1 MKLPNMN
8 ETFYHNLPSGLQ
20 IVHRKT
26 TSPVVY
32 VGIMVGAGTRH
43 ELPSEN
49 GMAHYIEHCVFKGTE
64 HYTARQIINH
74 IEGIGGEINA
84 YTTKEETTFYAATLR
99 NHFRTTLHLLADMV
113 LHPTFNKKETDKE
126 VTVILDEIESYNDSP
141 SELIYDDFENMV
153 FEGSSLAMPILG
165 TKKTLR
171 RISKSPDIAL
181 NWMKTHY
188 RPERMVL
195 FVLGN
200 ITTQQVISAAEK
212 ELLANTHYPI
222 SHSEAS
228 ISPQG
233 VQYPIDHSEASHSP
247 QGVQYP
253 IAYSTQ
259 SGRPIAAP
267 AASCSSPSERPVG
280 LCPSYSPS
288 GASRTY
294 RRHTHQTHVMLG
306 SHAYP
311 IGHPKQLTMYLLNN
325 ILGGGSMSSRL
336 YLSLREKHGLVY
348 NIDSQAVPL
357 SDTGYWN
364 IYLACEPQ
372 HKEQCLELC
381 HKELRNLRETTLTS
395 AQLQRALR
403 QLEGQMAISAENQEN
418 NALAMAKQMLYHHH
432 APAWQ
437 KTFAKVQQITPA
449 QLQEVANEVFAPEK
463 IYTLLYD

>member
-1 MKLPNMN
+1 MN
-8 ETFYHNLPSGLQ
+8 ETFYHNLPNGVQ
-20 IVHRKT
+20 IVHRNAN
-26 TSPVVY
+26 SPVVY
-32 VGIMVGAGTRH
+32 VGLMVGAGTRH
-43 ELPSEN
+43 EQPNEN
-49 GMAHYIEHCVFKGTE
+49 GMAHYIEHCVFKGTQ

-84 YTTKEETTFYAATLR
+84 YTTKEETTFYAATLCQ
-99 NHFRTTLHLLADMV
+99 HFRTTLHLLADMI
-113 LHPTFNKKETDKE
+113 LRPTFHKKETDKE

-165 TKKTLR
+165 TKKTLK

-181 NWMKTHY
+181 NWMQQHY

-200 ITTQQVISAAEK
+200 ISTKQVIAAADR
-212 ELLANTHYPI
+212 EL
-222 SHSEAS
+222 AS
-228 ISPQG
+228 LNPPSRGEELPAPFREGTG
-233 VQYPIDHSEASHSP
+233 VGI
-247 QGVQYP
+247 
-253 IAYSTQ
+253 
-259 SGRPIAAP
+259 
-267 AASCSSPSERPVG
+267 
-280 LCPSYSPS
+280 
-288 GASRTY
+288 SRTY
-294 RRHTHQTHVMLG
+294 RRHTHQTHVMIG

-336 YLSLREKHGLVY
+336 YLSLREKYGLVY

-372 HKEQCLELC
+372 HKDQCLELC
-381 HKELRNLRETTLTS
+381 HKELKQLRDTTLTS
-395 AQLQRALR
+395 SQLQRALR
-403 QLEGQMAISAENQEN
+403 QLEGQMAIAAENQEN

-437 KTFAKVQQITPA
+437 DTFAKIRTITPT
-449 QLQEVANEVFAPEK
+449 QLQDVANEVFAPET

>member
-1 MKLPNMN
+1 MS
-8 ETFYHNLPSGLQ
+8 ETFYHNLPNGVQ

-32 VGIMVGAGTRH
+32 VGLMIGAGTRH
-43 ELPSEN
+43 ELPNEN

-84 YTTKEETTFYAATLR
+84 YTTKEETTFYAATLN

-113 LHPTFNKKETDKE
+113 LHPTFNKRETDKE

-171 RISKSPDIAL
+171 RISKSPNYPL
-181 NWMKTHY
+181 QWMAEHY

-200 ITTQQVISAAEK
+200 VTTKQVIAAAER
-212 ELLANTHYPI
+212 ELLSY
-222 SHSEAS
+222 
-228 ISPQG
+228 SP
-233 VQYPIDHSEASHSP
+233 YR
-247 QGVQYP
+247 P
-253 IAYSTQ
+253 IAYSQ
-259 SGRPIAAP
+259 SPIA
-267 AASCSSPSERPVG
+267 
-280 LCPSYSPS
+280 YSPS
-288 GASRTY
+288 PIAYSRTY
-294 RRHTHQTHVMLG
+294 KRHTHQTHVMLG

-372 HKEQCLELC
+372 HKDQCLELC
-381 HKELRNLRETTLTS
+381 HKELQTLREVRLTS
-395 AQLQRALR
+395 SQLQRALR

-418 NALAMAKQMLYHHH
+418 NALAMAKQMLYHHR

-437 KTFAKVQQITPA
+437 ETFAKVKEITA
-449 QLQEVANEVFAPEK
+449 EQLQDVANEVFAPEK

>member
-1 MKLPNMN
+1 MYD
-8 ETFYHNLPSGLQ
+8 TFYHILPNGVQ

-26 TSPVVY
+26 NSPVVY
-32 VGIMVGAGTRH
+32 VGLMIGAGTRH
-43 ELPSEN
+43 EQANEN

-64 HYTARQIINH
+64 HYNARQIINQ

-84 YTTKEETTFYAATLR
+84 YTTKEETTFYAATLC

-113 LHPTFNKKETDKE
+113 LRPTFNKKETDKE

-171 RISKSPDIAL
+171 RISKSPEIAL

-188 RPERMVL
+188 RPERIVL
-195 FVLGN
+195 FVQGN
-200 ITTQQVISAAEK
+200 VSTKQVISSAER
-212 ELLANTHYPI
+212 ELGEVPHISSLS
-222 SHSEAS
+222 SHSS
-228 ISPQG
+228 QSSQ
-233 VQYPIDHSEASHSP
+233 SSHS
-247 QGVQYP
+247 
-253 IAYSTQ
+253 SM
-259 SGRPIAAP
+259 
-267 AASCSSPSERPVG
+267 PS
-280 LCPSYSPS
+280 
-288 GASRTY
+288 ATTRTY
-294 RRHTHQTHVMLG
+294 KRHTHQTHIMLG

-311 IGHPKQLTMYLLNN
+311 IGHQKQLTMYLLNN

-336 YLSLREKHGLVY
+336 YLTLREKHGLVY
-348 NIDSQAVPL
+348 SIDSQAVPL

-381 HKELRNLRETTLTS
+381 HKELKQLRDTRLTA

-437 KTFAKVQQITPA
+437 ETFAKVKEITSP
-449 QLQEVANEVFAPEK
+449 QLQDVANEVFAPEK

>member
-1 MKLPNMN
+1 MY
-8 ETFYHNLPSGLQ
+8 ETFYHNLPNGVQ

-32 VGIMVGAGTRH
+32 VGIMIGAGTRH
-43 ELPSEN
+43 EQPEEN

-84 YTTKEETTFYAATLR
+84 YTTKEETTFYAATLK

-113 LHPTFNKKETDKE
+113 LRPTFCKKETDKE

-141 SELIYDDFENMV
+141 SELIYDDFENMI

-165 TKKTLR
+165 TKKTLK
-171 RISKSPDIAL
+171 RISKSPQYPLD
-181 NWMKTHY
+181 WMAKHY

-195 FVLGN
+195 FVQGDVS
-200 ITTQQVISAAEK
+200 TKQVIAAAEK
-212 ELLANTHYPI
+212 ELLALSPI
-222 SHSEAS
+222 ANSEAS
-228 ISPQG
+228 NSP
-233 VQYPIDHSEASHSP
+233 
-247 QGVQYP
+247 
-253 IAYSTQ
+253 Q

-267 AASCSSPSERPVG
+267 AASYSSLCERPMG

-306 SHAYP
+306 SHTYP
-311 IGHPKQLTMYLLNN
+311 IGHPKQLTMFLLNN

-336 YLSLREKHGLVY
+336 YLSLREKYGLVY

-372 HKEQCLELC
+372 HKDQCLELC
-381 HKELRNLRETTLTS
+381 HKELQTLREVRLTTS
-395 AQLQRALR
+395 QLQRALR
-403 QLEGQMAISAENQEN
+403 QLEGQLAISAENQEN
-418 NALAMAKQMLYHHH
+418 NALAMAKQMLYHHR
-432 APAWQ
+432 APQWQ
-437 KTFAKVQQITPA
+437 ETFAKVQKITSE

>member
-1 MKLPNMN
+1 MS
-8 ETFYHNLPSGLQ
+8 ETFYHNLPNGVQ

-26 TSPVVY
+26 SSPVVY

-43 ELPSEN
+43 EQANEN

-84 YTTKEETTFYAATLR
+84 YTTKEETTFYAATLS

-113 LHPTFNKKETDKE
+113 MRPTFNKKETDKE

-181 NWMKTHY
+181 NWMQQHY

-195 FVLGN
+195 FVQGN
-200 ITTQQVISAAEK
+200 VTTKQVISAAER
-212 ELLANTHYPI
+212 ELGEVPHI
-222 SHSEAS
+222 SSLS
-228 ISPQG
+228 
-233 VQYPIDHSEASHSP
+233 
-247 QGVQYP
+247 
-253 IAYSTQ
+253 
-259 SGRPIAAP
+259 
-267 AASCSSPSERPVG
+267 
-280 LCPSYSPS
+280 SYSSLSSMPS
-288 GASRTY
+288 ATTRTY
-294 RRHTHQTHVMLG
+294 KRHTHQTHIMLG

-311 IGHPKQLTMYLLNN
+311 IGHQKQLTMYLLNN

-372 HKEQCLELC
+372 HKDQCLELC
-381 HKELRNLRETTLTS
+381 HKELKQLRDTRLTS
-395 AQLQRALR
+395 AQLLRALR

-437 KTFAKVQQITPA
+437 EVFAKVKEISA
-449 QLQEVANEVFAPEK
+449 EQLQDVANEVFAPEK

>member
-1 MKLPNMN
+1 MYD
-8 ETFYHNLPSGLQ
+8 TFYHNLPNGVQ

-26 TSPVVY
+26 NSPVVY

-43 ELPSEN
+43 ELPNEN

-99 NHFRTTLHLLADMV
+99 NHFRTTLHLLAEMV

-141 SELIYDDFENMV
+141 SELIYDDFENMI

-171 RISKSPDIAL
+171 RIAKSPDIAL
-181 NWMKTHY
+181 NWMQQHY

-195 FVLGN
+195 FVMGN
-200 ITTQQVISAAEK
+200 VSTKQVISAAEK
-212 ELLANTHYPI
+212 ELLASSPI
-222 SHSEAS
+222 ANSEAS
-228 ISPQG
+228 
-233 VQYPIDHSEASHSP
+233 Y
-247 QGVQYP
+247 
-253 IAYSTQ
+253 
-259 SGRPIAAP
+259 
-267 AASCSSPSERPVG
+267 SSPSERPG
-280 LCPSYSPS
+280 GGTPSYSE
-288 GASRTY
+288 ASLTRLY
-294 RRHTHQTHVMLG
+294 RRHTHQTHAMLG

-372 HKEQCLELC
+372 HKDQCLELC
-381 HKELRNLRETTLTS
+381 HKELKQLRDITLTS
-395 AQLQRALR
+395 SQLQRALR

-437 KTFAKVQQITPA
+437 ETFAKVQQITPT
-449 QLQEVANEVFAPEK
+449 QLQDVANEVFAPEK

>member
-1 MKLPNMN
+1 MSD
-8 ETFYHNLPSGLQ
+8 TFYHNLPNGLQ

-43 ELPSEN
+43 ELPNEN
-49 GMAHYIEHCVFKGTE
+49 GMAHYIEHCVFKGTK

-113 LHPTFNKKETDKE
+113 LRPTFSKKETDKE

-141 SELIYDDFENMV
+141 SELIYDDFENMI

-181 NWMKTHY
+181 NWMQQHY

-200 ITTQQVISAAEK
+200 VSTQQVISAAEK
-212 ELLANTHYPI
+212 EFGNTEVPI
-222 SHSEAS
+222 NNTTLHNTK
-228 ISPQG
+228 
-233 VQYPIDHSEASHSP
+233 QY
-247 QGVQYP
+247 YTTLNN
-253 IAYSTQ
+253 TQ
-259 SGRPIAAP
+259 
-267 AASCSSPSERPVG
+267 
-280 LCPSYSPS
+280 
-288 GASRTY
+288 SRTY

-311 IGHPKQLTMYLLNN
+311 LGHPKQLTMFLLNN
-325 ILGGGSMSSRL
+325 ILGGSSMSSRL
-336 YLSLREKHGLVY
+336 YLSLREKYGLVY

-372 HKEQCLELC
+372 YKDQCLELC
-381 HKELRNLRETTLTS
+381 HKELQTLRDLRLTS
-395 AQLQRALR
+395 SQLQRALR
-403 QLEGQMAISAENQEN
+403 QLEGQLAISAENQEN

-437 KTFAKVQQITPA
+437 ETFAKVKAITPY
-449 QLQEVANEVFAPEK
+449 QLQEVANEVFDTTK
-463 IYTLLYD
+463 IATLQYA

>member
-1 MKLPNMN
+1 MY
-8 ETFYHNLPSGLQ
+8 ETLYHNLPNGLQ

-26 TSPVVY
+26 NSPVVY

-43 ELPSEN
+43 ELPNEN

-99 NHFRTTLHLLADMV
+99 NHFRTTLHLLAEMV

-141 SELIYDDFENMV
+141 SELIYDDFENMI

-165 TKKTLR
+165 TKRTLR

-181 NWMKTHY
+181 QWMQQHY

-200 ITTQQVISAAEK
+200 VSTQQVISAAEK
-212 ELLANTHYPI
+212 ELLAH
-222 SHSEAS
+222 
-228 ISPQG
+228 SPQD
-233 VQYPIDHSEASHSP
+233 VQYPISISEASHSQYPIANSEASYSSPSERPVGGTPSCSKASHSP

-253 IAYSTQ
+253 IA
-259 SGRPIAAP
+259 AP
-267 AASCSSPSERPVG
+267 AASNTR
-280 LCPSYSPS
+280 LYK
-288 GASRTY
+288 
-294 RRHTHQTHVMLG
+294 RHTHQTHIMLG
-306 SHAYP
+306 SHTYP

-372 HKEQCLELC
+372 HKEQCLDLC

-395 AQLQRALR
+395 VQLQRALR

-437 KTFAKVQQITPA
+437 ETFAKVQQITPT
-449 QLQEVANEVFAPEK
+449 QLQDVANEVFAPEK
-463 IYTLLYD
+463 IFTLLYD

>member
-1 MKLPNMN
+1 MS
-8 ETFYHNLPSGLQ
+8 ETFYHNLPNGVQ

-26 TSPVVY
+26 NSPVVY
-32 VGIMVGAGTRH
+32 VGLMIGAGTRH
-43 ELPSEN
+43 EQTNEN
-49 GMAHYIEHCVFKGTE
+49 GMAHYIEHCLFKGTE

-99 NHFRTTLHLLADMV
+99 QHFRTTLHLLADMV
-113 LHPTFNKKETDKE
+113 LRPTFNKKETDKE

-141 SELIYDDFENMV
+141 SELIYDDFENMI

-171 RISKSPDIAL
+171 RISKSPNYPL
-181 NWMKTHY
+181 QWMAQHY

-200 ITTQQVISAAEK
+200 VTTKQVIAAAER
-212 ELLANTHYPI
+212 ELL
-222 SHSEAS
+222 
-228 ISPQG
+228 
-233 VQYPIDHSEASHSP
+233 
-247 QGVQYP
+247 
-253 IAYSTQ
+253 
-259 SGRPIAAP
+259 
-267 AASCSSPSERPVG
+267 
-280 LCPSYSPS
+280 SYSPPPIANS
-288 GASRTY
+288 QSLISHIPSPIAHTRTY
-294 RRHTHQTHVMLG
+294 KRHTHQTHIMLG
-306 SHAYP
+306 SHTYP

-381 HKELRNLRETTLTS
+381 HKELKQLRDTTLTS

-432 APAWQ
+432 APGWRE
-437 KTFAKVQQITPA
+437 TFAKVKEITPT

>member
-1 MKLPNMN
+1 MY
-8 ETFYHNLPSGLQ
+8 ETFYHNLSNGLQ

-43 ELPSEN
+43 ELPNEN
-49 GMAHYIEHCVFKGTE
+49 GMAHYIEHCVFKGTQ

-99 NHFRTTLHLLADMV
+99 QHFRTTLHLLADLV
-113 LHPTFNKKETDKE
+113 IRPTFHKKETDKE
-126 VTVILDEIESYNDSP
+126 LTVILDEIESYNDSP
-141 SELIYDDFENMV
+141 SELIYDDFENMI

-165 TKKTLR
+165 TKRTLH

-181 NWMKTHY
+181 NWMQQHY

-200 ITTQQVISAAEK
+200 VTTQQVISAAER
-212 ELLANTHYPI
+212 EFI
-222 SHSEAS
+222 
-228 ISPQG
+228 
-233 VQYPIDHSEASHSP
+233 
-247 QGVQYP
+247 
-253 IAYSTQ
+253 
-259 SGRPIAAP
+259 
-267 AASCSSPSERPVG
+267 SSPSPQTDT
-280 LCPSYSPS
+280 PS
-288 GASRTY
+288 ASNTTNNSKFKIQNSKFPTTRLY
-294 RRHTHQTHVMLG
+294 RRHTHQTHIMLG

-336 YLSLREKHGLVY
+336 YLSLRERYGLVY

-372 HKEQCLELC
+372 HKDHCLELC
-381 HKELRNLRETTLTS
+381 QKELKQLRDTALTAS
-395 AQLQRALR
+395 QLQRALR

-437 KTFAKVQQITPA
+437 DTFARIQTITPT
-449 QLQEVANEVFAPEK
+449 QLQDVANEVFAPEK

>member
-1 MKLPNMN
+1 MSD
-8 ETFYHNLPSGLQ
+8 TFYHNLPNGLQ

-26 TSPVVY
+26 SSPVVY

-113 LHPTFNKKETDKE
+113 LRPTFSKKETDKE

-141 SELIYDDFENMV
+141 SELIYDDFENMI

-181 NWMKTHY
+181 NWMQQHY

-200 ITTQQVISAAEK
+200 VSTQQVISAAEK
-212 ELLANTHYPI
+212 EFGNTEVPI
-222 SHSEAS
+222 NNTTLHNTK
-228 ISPQG
+228 
-233 VQYPIDHSEASHSP
+233 QY
-247 QGVQYP
+247 Y
-253 IAYSTQ
+253 TT
-259 SGRPIAAP
+259 
-267 AASCSSPSERPVG
+267 
-280 LCPSYSPS
+280 LNNTK
-288 GASRTY
+288 SRTY

-311 IGHPKQLTMYLLNN
+311 LGHPKQLTMFLLNN
-325 ILGGGSMSSRL
+325 ILGGSSMSSRL
-336 YLSLREKHGLVY
+336 YLSLREKYGLVY

-372 HKEQCLELC
+372 YKDQCLELC
-381 HKELRNLRETTLTS
+381 HKELQTLRDLRLTS
-395 AQLQRALR
+395 SQLQRALR
-403 QLEGQMAISAENQEN
+403 QLEGQLAISAENQEN

-437 KTFAKVQQITPA
+437 ETFAKVKAITPY
-449 QLQEVANEVFAPEK
+449 QLQEVANEVFDTTK
-463 IYTLLYD
+463 IATLQYA

>member
-1 MKLPNMN
+1 MY
-8 ETFYHNLPSGLQ
+8 ETFYHNLPNGVQ

-43 ELPSEN
+43 EHPNEN

-84 YTTKEETTFYAATLR
+84 YTTKEETTFYAATLS
-99 NHFRTTLHLLADMV
+99 NHFRTTLHLLAEMV
-113 LHPTFNKKETDKE
+113 LRPTFSKRETDKE

-141 SELIYDDFENMV
+141 SELIYDDFENMI

-181 NWMKTHY
+181 SWMQQHY

-200 ITTQQVISAAEK
+200 VSTQQVISAAER
-212 ELLANTHYPI
+212 ELLSN
-222 SHSEAS
+222 S
-228 ISPQG
+228 
-233 VQYPIDHSEASHSP
+233 QYPIANSEASHSP

-253 IAYSTQ
+253 IA
-259 SGRPIAAP
+259 AP
-267 AASCSSPSERPVG
+267 AASNTR
-280 LCPSYSPS
+280 LYK
-288 GASRTY
+288 
-294 RRHTHQTHVMLG
+294 RHTHQTHIMLG

-372 HKEQCLELC
+372 HKDACLELC
-381 HKELRNLRETTLTS
+381 HKELKQLRDTTLTS
-395 AQLQRALR
+395 TQLLRALR

-432 APAWQ
+432 APAWRE
-437 KTFAKVQQITPA
+437 TYAKVKEITPT

>member
-1 MKLPNMN
+1 MN
-8 ETFYHNLPSGLQ
+8 DTFYHNLPNGVQ

-43 ELPSEN
+43 ELPREN

-99 NHFRTTLHLLADMV
+99 NHFRTTLHLLAEMV
-113 LHPTFNKKETDKE
+113 LRPIFNKKETDKE

-141 SELIYDDFENMV
+141 SELIYDDFENMI

-165 TKKTLR
+165 TKRTLR

-181 NWMKTHY
+181 RWMQQHY

-200 ITTQQVISAAEK
+200 VSTKQVISAAEK
-212 ELLANTHYPI
+212 ELLASSPI
-222 SHSEAS
+222 AN
-228 ISPQG
+228 
-233 VQYPIDHSEASHSP
+233 SEASHSP
-247 QGVQYP
+247 QGVQSP
-253 IAYSTQ
+253 IAYSPQ

-294 RRHTHQTHVMLG
+294 RRHTHQTHIMLG
-306 SHAYP
+306 SRSYP

-381 HKELRNLRETTLTS
+381 HKELKQLRDTTLTS

-437 KTFAKVQQITPA
+437 ETFAKVQQITPT
-449 QLQEVANEVFAPEK
+449 QLQDVANEVFAPEK

>member
-1 MKLPNMN
+1 MSD
-8 ETFYHNLPSGLQ
+8 TFYHNLPNGLQ

-43 ELPSEN
+43 ELPNEN

-99 NHFRTTLHLLADMV
+99 NHFRTTLHLLAEMV
-113 LHPTFNKKETDKE
+113 LHPTFSKKETDKE

-141 SELIYDDFENMV
+141 SELIYDDFENMI

-181 NWMKTHY
+181 NWMQQHY

-200 ITTQQVISAAEK
+200 VSTQQVISAAEK
-212 ELLANTHYPI
+212 ELLASSPYRPI
-222 SHSEAS
+222 ASSPITHSEAS
-228 ISPQG
+228 N
-233 VQYPIDHSEASHSP
+233 SP

-253 IAYSTQ
+253 IA
-259 SGRPIAAP
+259 AP
-267 AASCSSPSERPVG
+267 VASNT
-280 LCPSYSPS
+280 
-288 GASRTY
+288 RTY

-372 HKEQCLELC
+372 HKDQCLELC
-381 HKELRNLRETTLTS
+381 HKELKQLRDTTLTTS
-395 AQLQRALR
+395 QLQRALR

-437 KTFAKVQQITPA
+437 ETFAKVQQITPT
-449 QLQEVANEVFAPEK
+449 QLQDVANEVFAPEK

>member
-1 MKLPNMN
+1 MSD
-8 ETFYHNLPSGLQ
+8 TFYHNLLNGVQ

-43 ELPSEN
+43 ELPNEN

-99 NHFRTTLHLLADMV
+99 NHFRTTLHLLAEMV
-113 LHPTFNKKETDKE
+113 LRPTFSKKETEKE

-141 SELIYDDFENMV
+141 SELIYDDFENMI

-181 NWMKTHY
+181 DWMQQHY

-195 FVLGN
+195 FVQGN
-200 ITTQQVISAAEK
+200 VSTKQVITAAER
-212 ELLANTHYPI
+212 ELAPLNP
-222 SHSEAS
+222 SSRGEEL
-228 ISPQG
+228 P
-233 VQYPIDHSEASHSP
+233 P
-247 QGVQYP
+247 P
-253 IAYSTQ
+253 IAGSPMTL
-259 SGRPIAAP
+259 
-267 AASCSSPSERPVG
+267 ASWGAFREGTG
-280 LCPSYSPS
+280 L
-288 GASRTY
+288 GLSRTY
-294 RRHTHQTHVMLG
+294 RRHTHQTHIMLG

-381 HKELRNLRETTLTS
+381 HKELKQLRDTTLTS

-437 KTFAKVQQITPA
+437 ETFAKVQKITPE
-449 QLQEVANEVFAPEK
+449 QLQDVANEIFAPEK

>member
-1 MKLPNMN
+1 MS
-8 ETFYHNLPSGLQ
+8 ETFYHNLPNGVQ

-43 ELPSEN
+43 ELPEEN
-49 GMAHYIEHCVFKGTE
+49 GMAHYIEHCVFKGTQ

-99 NHFRTTLHLLADMV
+99 QHFRTTLHLLADMV
-113 LHPTFNKKETDKE
+113 LHPTFCKKETDKE

-141 SELIYDDFENMV
+141 SELIYDDFENMI

-181 NWMKTHY
+181 NWIKQHY

-200 ITTQQVISAAEK
+200 VTTKQVISAAER
-212 ELLANTHYPI
+212 ELAPLSPPLRGEAI
-222 SHSEAS
+222 SLPFRE
-228 ISPQG
+228 G
-233 VQYPIDHSEASHSP
+233 
-247 QGVQYP
+247 
-253 IAYSTQ
+253 T
-259 SGRPIAAP
+259 
-267 AASCSSPSERPVG
+267 G
-280 LCPSYSPS
+280 L
-288 GASRTY
+288 GFSRTY
-294 RRHTHQTHVMLG
+294 RRHTHQTHIMLG
-306 SHAYP
+306 SHAYS

-336 YLSLREKHGLVY
+336 YLSLREKYGLVY

-372 HKEQCLELC
+372 HKDHCLELC
-381 HKELRNLRETTLTS
+381 HKELKQLRDTTLTS
-395 AQLQRALR
+395 AQLLRALR

-437 KTFAKVQQITPA
+437 DTFAKVQQITPT
-449 QLQEVANEVFAPEK
+449 QLQDVANEVFDAEK

>member
-1 MKLPNMN
+1 MY

-32 VGIMVGAGTRH
+32 VGIMIGAGTRH
-43 ELPSEN
+43 ELPNEN

-181 NWMKTHY
+181 NWMQQHY

-228 ISPQG
+228 N
-233 VQYPIDHSEASHSP
+233 SP

-253 IAYSTQ
+253 IA
-259 SGRPIAAP
+259 AP
-267 AASCSSPSERPVG
+267 AASNTR
-280 LCPSYSPS
+280 LYK
-288 GASRTY
+288 
-294 RRHTHQTHVMLG
+294 RHTHQTHIMLG
-306 SHAYP
+306 SRSYP

-372 HKEQCLELC
+372 HKDQCLELC
-381 HKELRNLRETTLTS
+381 HKELKQLRDTRLTS

-437 KTFAKVQQITPA
+437 EVFAKVKEISA
-449 QLQEVANEVFAPEK
+449 EQLQDVANVVFAPEK

>member
-1 MKLPNMN
+1 MY
-8 ETFYHNLPSGLQ
+8 ETFYHNLPNGVQ

-43 ELPSEN
+43 ELPNEN

-84 YTTKEETTFYAATLR
+84 YTTKEETTFYAATLS
-99 NHFRTTLHLLADMV
+99 NHFRTTLHLLAEMV
-113 LHPTFNKKETDKE
+113 LRPTFSKKETDKE

-141 SELIYDDFENMV
+141 SELIYDDFENMI
-153 FEGSSLAMPILG
+153 FEGTSLAMPILG
-165 TKKTLR
+165 TKKTLK
-171 RISKSPDIAL
+171 RISKSPQYPLD
-181 NWMKTHY
+181 WMAQHY

-200 ITTQQVISAAEK
+200 VTTRQVISAAEK
-212 ELLANTHYPI
+212 ELG
-222 SHSEAS
+222 EAFS
-228 ISPQG
+228 IS
-233 VQYPIDHSEASHSP
+233 
-247 QGVQYP
+247 
-253 IAYSTQ
+253 ST
-259 SGRPIAAP
+259 SSAT
-267 AASCSSPSERPVG
+267 SPSS
-280 LCPSYSPS
+280 LTS
-288 GASRTY
+288 ASSAATRTY
-294 RRHTHQTHVMLG
+294 RRHTHQTHIMLG

-372 HKEQCLELC
+372 HKDQCLELC
-381 HKELRNLRETTLTS
+381 HKELQTLRDVRLTS
-395 AQLQRALR
+395 SQLQRALR

-437 KTFAKVQQITPA
+437 ETFAKVQQITPT
-449 QLQEVANEVFAPEK
+449 QLQEVANEVFDAKK
-463 IYTLLYD
+463 IATLQYD

>member
-1 MKLPNMN
+1 MY
-8 ETFYHNLPSGLQ
+8 ETFYHNLPNGVQ

-43 ELPSEN
+43 ELPNEN
-49 GMAHYIEHCVFKGTE
+49 GMAHYIEHCLFKGTE

-99 NHFRTTLHLLADMV
+99 QHFRTTLHLLADMV
-113 LHPTFNKKETDKE
+113 LRPTFNKKETDKE

-141 SELIYDDFENMV
+141 SELIYDDFENMI

-165 TKKTLR
+165 TKKTLK
-171 RISKSPDIAL
+171 RISKSPQYPLD
-181 NWMKTHY
+181 WMAQHY
-188 RPERMVL
+188 RPERFVL

-200 ITTQQVISAAEK
+200 VTTKQVIAAAEK
-212 ELLANTHYPI
+212 ELLSFSPYRPI
-222 SHSEAS
+222 ASSPITHSEAS
-228 ISPQG
+228 YSQ
-233 VQYPIDHSEASHSP
+233 S
-247 QGVQYP
+247 P
-253 IAYSTQ
+253 IA
-259 SGRPIAAP
+259 
-267 AASCSSPSERPVG
+267 C
-280 LCPSYSPS
+280 
-288 GASRTY
+288 SRTY
-294 RRHTHQTHVMLG
+294 KRHTHQTHIMLG
-306 SHAYP
+306 SHTYP
-311 IGHPKQLTMYLLNN
+311 IGHPKQLTMFLLNN

-372 HKEQCLELC
+372 HKDQCLELC
-381 HKELRNLRETTLTS
+381 HKELQTLRDVRLTS
-395 AQLQRALR
+395 SQLQRALR

-437 KTFAKVQQITPA
+437 ETFAKVQQITPT
-449 QLQEVANEVFAPEK
+449 QLQEVANEVFDAKK
-463 IYTLLYD
+463 IATLQYD

>member
-1 MKLPNMN
+1 MY
-8 ETFYHNLPSGLQ
+8 ETFYHNLPNGLQ

-43 ELPSEN
+43 ELPNEN
-49 GMAHYIEHCVFKGTE
+49 GMAHYIEHCLFKGTE

-99 NHFRTTLHLLADMV
+99 QHFRTTLHLLADMV
-113 LHPTFNKKETDKE
+113 LRPTFNKKETDKE

-141 SELIYDDFENMV
+141 SELIYDDFENMI
-153 FEGSSLAMPILG
+153 FEGTSLAMPILG
-165 TKKTLR
+165 TKKTLK
-171 RISKSPDIAL
+171 RISKSPQYPLD
-181 NWMKTHY
+181 WMAQHY
-188 RPERMVL
+188 RPERFVL

-200 ITTQQVISAAEK
+200 VTTKQVIAAAEK
-212 ELLANTHYPI
+212 ELLSFSPYRPI
-222 SHSEAS
+222 ASSPIPHSEAS
-228 ISPQG
+228 YSQ
-233 VQYPIDHSEASHSP
+233 S
-247 QGVQYP
+247 P
-253 IAYSTQ
+253 IA
-259 SGRPIAAP
+259 
-267 AASCSSPSERPVG
+267 C
-280 LCPSYSPS
+280 
-288 GASRTY
+288 SRTY
-294 RRHTHQTHVMLG
+294 KRHTHQTHIMLG

-372 HKEQCLELC
+372 HKDQCLELC
-381 HKELRNLRETTLTS
+381 HKELQTLRDVRLTS
-395 AQLQRALR
+395 SQLQRALR

-437 KTFAKVQQITPA
+437 ETFAKVQQITPT
-449 QLQEVANEVFAPEK
+449 QLQEVANEVFDAKK
-463 IYTLLYD
+463 IATLQYD

>member
-1 MKLPNMN
+1 MQENTQIFYHILPNGIK
-8 ETFYHNLPSGLQ
+8 L
-20 IVHRKT
+20 VHRWT
-26 TSPVVY
+26 ASPVAYMGV
-32 VGIMVGAGTRH
+32 MVGAGTRD
-43 ELPSEN
+43 ERPEEN
-49 GMAHYIEHCVFKGTE
+49 GMAHYIEHCVFKGT
-64 HYTARQIINH
+64 HHHTARQIIH
-74 IEGIGGEINA
+74 SIEGIGGEINA

-99 NHFRTTLHLLADMV
+99 NHFRTTLHLLAEMV
-113 LHPTFNKKETDKE
+113 LRPTFSQKETDKE

-141 SELIYDDFENMV
+141 SELIYDDFENMI

-181 NWMKTHY
+181 RWMQQHY

-200 ITTQQVISAAEK
+200 VTTKQVISAAER
-212 ELLANTHYPI
+212 ELGEVPRISSLS
-222 SHSEAS
+222 SHSS
-228 ISPQG
+228 LS
-233 VQYPIDHSEASHSP
+233 S
-247 QGVQYP
+247 
-253 IAYSTQ
+253 Q
-259 SGRPIAAP
+259 S
-267 AASCSSPSERPVG
+267 SMPS
-280 LCPSYSPS
+280 
-288 GASRTY
+288 ATTRTY
-294 RRHTHQTHVMLG
+294 KRHTHQTHVMLG

-372 HKEQCLELC
+372 HKDQCLELC
-381 HKELRNLRETTLTS
+381 HKELKQLRDTKLTS
-395 AQLQRALR
+395 TQLQRALR

-437 KTFAKVQQITPA
+437 ETFAKVKEITPT
-449 QLQEVANEVFAPEK
+449 QLQDVANEVFAPEK

>member
-1 MKLPNMN
+1 MYD
-8 ETFYHNLPSGLQ
+8 TFYHNLPNGLQ

-26 TSPVVY
+26 SSPVVY

-43 ELPSEN
+43 ELANEN

-84 YTTKEETTFYAATLR
+84 YTTKEETTFYAATLS
-99 NHFRTTLHLLADMV
+99 NHFRTTLHLLAEMV
-113 LHPTFNKKETDKE
+113 FHPTFNKKETDKE

-141 SELIYDDFENMV
+141 SELIYDDFENMI
-153 FEGSSLAMPILG
+153 FDGSSLAMPILG

-181 NWMKTHY
+181 GWMQQHY

-200 ITTQQVISAAEK
+200 VSTKQVIASAER
-212 ELLANTHYPI
+212 ELGELY
-222 SHSEAS
+222 SSAS
-228 ISPQG
+228 SN
-233 VQYPIDHSEASHSP
+233 SRTS
-247 QGVQYP
+247 
-253 IAYSTQ
+253 STSSTSTTSQ
-259 SGRPIAAP
+259 T
-267 AASCSSPSERPVG
+267 SSPS
-280 LCPSYSPS
+280 SF
-288 GASRTY
+288 SRTY
-294 RRHTHQTHVMLG
+294 KRHTHQTHIMLG

-372 HKEQCLELC
+372 HKDQCLELC
-381 HKELRNLRETTLTS
+381 HKELQTLREVRLTS
-395 AQLQRALR
+395 SQLQRALR

-418 NALAMAKQMLYHHH
+418 NALAMAKQMLYHHR
-432 APAWQ
+432 APAW
-437 KTFAKVQQITPA
+437 KETFAKVKEITA
-449 QLQEVANEVFAPEK
+449 EQLQDVANEVFAPEK

>member
-1 MKLPNMN
+1 MS
-8 ETFYHNLPSGLQ
+8 ETFYHNLPNGVQ

-26 TSPVVY
+26 SSPVVY

-43 ELPSEN
+43 EQANEN

-84 YTTKEETTFYAATLR
+84 YTTKEETTFYAATLS

-113 LHPTFNKKETDKE
+113 MRPTFNKKETDKE

-171 RISKSPDIAL
+171 RISKSPEIAL
-181 NWMKTHY
+181 NWMQQHY

-195 FVLGN
+195 FVQGN
-200 ITTQQVISAAEK
+200 VTTKQVISAAER
-212 ELLANTHYPI
+212 ELGEVTHISSLSSYS
-222 SHSEAS
+222 SHSS
-228 ISPQG
+228 M
-233 VQYPIDHSEASHSP
+233 
-247 QGVQYP
+247 
-253 IAYSTQ
+253 
-259 SGRPIAAP
+259 
-267 AASCSSPSERPVG
+267 PS
-280 LCPSYSPS
+280 
-288 GASRTY
+288 ATTRTY
-294 RRHTHQTHVMLG
+294 KRHTHQTHIMLG

-311 IGHPKQLTMYLLNN
+311 IGHQKQLTMYLLNN

-336 YLSLREKHGLVY
+336 YLSLREKYGLVY

-372 HKEQCLELC
+372 HKDQCLELC
-381 HKELRNLRETTLTS
+381 HKELKQLRDTRLTS

-437 KTFAKVQQITPA
+437 EVFAKVKEISSG

>member
-1 MKLPNMN
+1 MN
-8 ETFYHNLPSGLQ
+8 ETFYHKLSNGVQ

-26 TSPVVY
+26 HSPVVY
-32 VGIMVGAGTRH
+32 VGLMIGAGTRH
-43 ELPSEN
+43 EQANEN
-49 GMAHYIEHCVFKGTE
+49 GMAHYIEHCVFKGTA

-84 YTTKEETTFYAATLR
+84 YTTKEETTFYAATLS

-113 LHPTFNKKETDKE
+113 LRPTFNKKETDKE
-126 VTVILDEIESYNDSP
+126 VAVILDEIESYNDSP
-141 SELIYDDFENMV
+141 SELIYDDFENMI

-165 TKKTLR
+165 TKKTLK
-171 RISKSPDIAL
+171 RIAKSPEYPL
-181 NWMKTHY
+181 TWMKKHY
-188 RPERMVL
+188 RPERIVL
-195 FVLGN
+195 FVQGN
-200 ITTQQVISAAEK
+200 VSTKQVISAAER
-212 ELLANTHYPI
+212 ELNAINPQTI
-222 SHSEAS
+222 EEA
-228 ISPQG
+228 PCTPFTG
-233 VQYPIDHSEASHSP
+233 
-247 QGVQYP
+247 G
-253 IAYSTQ
+253 TTN
-259 SGRPIAAP
+259 GF
-267 AASCSSPSERPVG
+267 
-280 LCPSYSPS
+280 L
-288 GASRTY
+288 RTY
-294 RRHTHQTHVMLG
+294 RRHTHQTHIMLG
-306 SHAYP
+306 AHSYP
-311 IGHPKQLTMYLLNN
+311 IGHKNQLTMYLLNN

-372 HKEQCLELC
+372 HKDQCLELC
-381 HKELRNLRETTLTS
+381 HKELKQLRDTRLTS

-437 KTFAKVQQITPA
+437 ETFAKVQKITPE
-449 QLQEVANEVFAPEK
+449 QLQDVANEVFASEK

>member
-1 MKLPNMN
+1 MN
-8 ETFYHNLPSGLQ
+8 DTFYHNLPNGVQ

-26 TSPVVY
+26 LSPVVY
-32 VGIMVGAGTRH
+32 VGLMIGAGTRH
-43 ELPSEN
+43 ELPNEN

-99 NHFRTTLHLLADMV
+99 NHFRTTLHLLSDMV

-212 ELLANTHYPI
+212 ELLASSPYRPI
-222 SHSEAS
+222 ASSPITHSEAS
-228 ISPQG
+228 N
-233 VQYPIDHSEASHSP
+233 
-247 QGVQYP
+247 
-253 IAYSTQ
+253 
-259 SGRPIAAP
+259 
-267 AASCSSPSERPVG
+267 
-280 LCPSYSPS
+280 SPS
-288 GASRTY
+288 GASRTS
-294 RRHTHQTHVMLG
+294 RRHTHQTHIMLG
-306 SHAYP
+306 SRSYP

-325 ILGGGSMSSRL
+325 ILGGSSMSSRL
-336 YLSLREKHGLVY
+336 YLSLREKYGLVY

-372 HKEQCLELC
+372 HRDQCLELC
-381 HKELRNLRETTLTS
+381 HKELKQLRDLTLTS

-418 NALAMAKQMLYHHH
+418 NALAMAKQMLYYHH

-437 KTFAKVQQITPA
+437 ETFAKVKEITPA

>member
-1 MKLPNMN
+1 MY
-8 ETFYHNLPSGLQ
+8 ETFYHNLPNGVQ
-20 IVHRKT
+20 IVHRLT
-26 TSPVVY
+26 SSPVVY
-32 VGIMVGAGTRH
+32 VGIMIGAGTRH
-43 ELPSEN
+43 EQPEEN
-49 GMAHYIEHCVFKGTE
+49 GMAHYIEHCLFKGTK

-84 YTTKEETTFYAATLR
+84 YTTKEETTFYAATLN

-113 LHPTFNKKETDKE
+113 LRPTFNKKETDKE

-141 SELIYDDFENMV
+141 SELIYDDFENMI

-171 RISKSPDIAL
+171 RISKSPQYPL
-181 NWMKTHY
+181 NWMAQHY

-195 FVLGN
+195 FVQGN
-200 ITTQQVISAAEK
+200 VSTKQVIAAAEK
-212 ELLANTHYPI
+212 ELLSSSPI
-222 SHSEAS
+222 T
-228 ISPQG
+228 
-233 VQYPIDHSEASHSP
+233 HSEASHSP

-253 IAYSTQ
+253 IA
-259 SGRPIAAP
+259 AP
-267 AASCSSPSERPVG
+267 AASYSSLNERPIG

-306 SHAYP
+306 SHTYP
-311 IGHPKQLTMYLLNN
+311 IGHPKQLTMFLLNN

-336 YLSLREKHGLVY
+336 YLSLREKYGLVY

-372 HKEQCLELC
+372 HKDQCLELC
-381 HKELRNLRETTLTS
+381 HKELKQLRDTRLT
-395 AQLQRALR
+395 ATQLQRALR
-403 QLEGQMAISAENQEN
+403 QLEGQLAISAENQEN
-418 NALAMAKQMLYHHH
+418 NALAMAKQMLYHHR
-432 APAWQ
+432 APQWQ
-437 KTFAKVQQITPA
+437 ETFAKVQKITPE

>member
-1 MKLPNMN
+1 MY
-8 ETFYHNLPSGLQ
+8 ETFYHNLPNGVQ
-20 IVHRKT
+20 IVHRLT
-26 TSPVVY
+26 SSPVVY
-32 VGIMVGAGTRH
+32 VGIMIGAGTRH
-43 ELPSEN
+43 EQANEN

-64 HYTARQIINH
+64 HYNARQIINH

-84 YTTKEETTFYAATLR
+84 YTTKEETTFYAATLC

-113 LHPTFNKKETDKE
+113 LRPTFNKKETDKE

-165 TKKTLR
+165 TRKTLK
-171 RISKSPDIAL
+171 RISKSPDYPL
-181 NWMKTHY
+181 QWMAQHY

-195 FVLGN
+195 FVQGN
-200 ITTQQVISAAEK
+200 VSTKQVISSAER
-212 ELLANTHYPI
+212 ELGEVPHI
-222 SHSEAS
+222 SSLTS
-228 ISPQG
+228 NS
-233 VQYPIDHSEASHSP
+233 SLSS
-247 QGVQYP
+247 
-253 IAYSTQ
+253 Q
-259 SGRPIAAP
+259 S
-267 AASCSSPSERPVG
+267 SMPS
-280 LCPSYSPS
+280 
-288 GASRTY
+288 ATTRTY
-294 RRHTHQTHVMLG
+294 KRHTHQTHVMLG

-381 HKELRNLRETTLTS
+381 HKELKQLRDTRLTA

-437 KTFAKVQQITPA
+437 ETFAKVKEITST
-449 QLQEVANEVFAPEK
+449 QLQDVANEVFAPEK

>member
-1 MKLPNMN
+1 MY
-8 ETFYHNLPSGLQ
+8 ETFYHNLPNGVQ

-43 ELPSEN
+43 ELPNEN

-84 YTTKEETTFYAATLR
+84 YTTKEETTFYAATLS
-99 NHFRTTLHLLADMV
+99 NHFRTTLHLLAEMV
-113 LHPTFNKKETDKE
+113 LRPTFSKKETDKE

-141 SELIYDDFENMV
+141 SELIYDDFENMI
-153 FEGSSLAMPILG
+153 FEGTSLAMPILG
-165 TKKTLR
+165 TKKTLK
-171 RISKSPDIAL
+171 RISKSPQYPLD
-181 NWMKTHY
+181 WMAQHY

-200 ITTQQVISAAEK
+200 VTTRQVISAAEK
-212 ELLANTHYPI
+212 ELG
-222 SHSEAS
+222 EAFS
-228 ISPQG
+228 IS
-233 VQYPIDHSEASHSP
+233 
-247 QGVQYP
+247 
-253 IAYSTQ
+253 ST
-259 SGRPIAAP
+259 SSAT
-267 AASCSSPSERPVG
+267 SPSS
-280 LCPSYSPS
+280 LTS
-288 GASRTY
+288 ASSAATRTY
-294 RRHTHQTHVMLG
+294 RRHTHQTHIMLG

-311 IGHPKQLTMYLLNN
+311 IGHPKQLIMYLLNN

-372 HKEQCLELC
+372 HKDQCLELC
-381 HKELRNLRETTLTS
+381 HKELQTLRDLRLTS
-395 AQLQRALR
+395 SQLQRALR

-418 NALAMAKQMLYHHH
+418 NALAMAKQMLYYHH

-437 KTFAKVQQITPA
+437 ETFAKVQQITPE
-449 QLQEVANEVFAPEK
+449 QLQEIANEVFDAEK

>member
-1 MKLPNMN
+1 MY
-8 ETFYHNLPSGLQ
+8 ETFYHNLPNGLQ

-43 ELPSEN
+43 ELPNEN
-49 GMAHYIEHCVFKGTE
+49 GMAHYIEHCVFKGTQ

-99 NHFRTTLHLLADMV
+99 QHFRTTLHLLAEMV
-113 LHPTFNKKETDKE
+113 LRPTFSQKETDKE

-141 SELIYDDFENMV
+141 SELIYDDFENMI

-181 NWMKTHY
+181 NWMQQHY
-188 RPERMVL
+188 RSERMVL

-200 ITTQQVISAAEK
+200 VTTQQVISAAEK
-212 ELLANTHYPI
+212 ELLASSPI
-222 SHSEAS
+222 AN
-228 ISPQG
+228 
-233 VQYPIDHSEASHSP
+233 SEASHSP

-253 IAYSTQ
+253 IA
-259 SGRPIAAP
+259 AP
-267 AASCSSPSERPVG
+267 AASNTR
-280 LCPSYSPS
+280 L
-288 GASRTY
+288 Y
-294 RRHTHQTHVMLG
+294 RRHTHQTHIMLG

-381 HKELRNLRETTLTS
+381 HKELKQLRDTTLTS

-437 KTFAKVQQITPA
+437 DTFARIQTITPT
-449 QLQEVANEVFAPEK
+449 QLQDVANEVFAPEK

>member
-1 MKLPNMN
+1 MYD
-8 ETFYHNLPSGLQ
+8 TFYHILPNGVQ

-26 TSPVVY
+26 NSPVVY
-32 VGIMVGAGTRH
+32 VGLMIGAGTRH
-43 ELPSEN
+43 EQANEN

-64 HYTARQIINH
+64 HYNARQIINH

-84 YTTKEETTFYAATLR
+84 YTTKEETTFYAATLC

-113 LHPTFNKKETDKE
+113 LRPTFNKKETDKE
-126 VTVILDEIESYNDSP
+126 LTVILDEIESYNDSP

-171 RISKSPDIAL
+171 RISKSPEIAL

-200 ITTQQVISAAEK
+200 VTTQQVVAAAER
-212 ELLANTHYPI
+212 ELGELSSTT
-222 SHSEAS
+222 S
-228 ISPQG
+228 IT
-233 VQYPIDHSEASHSP
+233 
-247 QGVQYP
+247 
-253 IAYSTQ
+253 STT
-259 SGRPIAAP
+259 STT
-267 AASCSSPSERPVG
+267 SNPS
-280 LCPSYSPS
+280 
-288 GASRTY
+288 ATTRTY
-294 RRHTHQTHVMLG
+294 RRHTHQTHIMLG
-306 SHAYP
+306 ARSYP
-311 IGHPKQLTMYLLNN
+311 IGHQKQLTMYLLNN
-325 ILGGGSMSSRL
+325 ILGGSSMSSRL
-336 YLSLREKHGLVY
+336 YLTLREKYGLVY

-381 HKELRNLRETTLTS
+381 HKELKQLRDTRLTA

-432 APAWQ
+432 APGWRE
-437 KTFAKVQQITPA
+437 TFAKVKEITPT
-449 QLQEVANEVFAPEK
+449 QLQDVANEVFAPEK

>member
-1 MKLPNMN
+1 MYD
-8 ETFYHNLPSGLQ
+8 TFYHILPNGVQ

-26 TSPVVY
+26 YSPVVY
-32 VGIMVGAGTRH
+32 VGLMIGAGTRH
-43 ELPSEN
+43 EQANEN

-64 HYTARQIINH
+64 HYNARQIINH

-84 YTTKEETTFYAATLR
+84 YTTKEETTFYAATLC

-113 LHPTFNKKETDKE
+113 LRPTFNKKETDKE

-171 RISKSPDIAL
+171 RISKSPEIAL

-188 RPERMVL
+188 RPERMGL

-200 ITTQQVISAAEK
+200 VTTQQVVAAAER
-212 ELLANTHYPI
+212 ELGELSSTT
-222 SHSEAS
+222 S
-228 ISPQG
+228 IT
-233 VQYPIDHSEASHSP
+233 
-247 QGVQYP
+247 
-253 IAYSTQ
+253 STT
-259 SGRPIAAP
+259 STT
-267 AASCSSPSERPVG
+267 SNPS
-280 LCPSYSPS
+280 
-288 GASRTY
+288 ATTRTY
-294 RRHTHQTHVMLG
+294 RRHTHQTHIMLG
-306 SHAYP
+306 ARSYP
-311 IGHPKQLTMYLLNN
+311 IGHQKQLTMYLLNN

-381 HKELRNLRETTLTS
+381 HKELKQLRDTRLTA

-437 KTFAKVQQITPA
+437 ETFAKVKEITST
-449 QLQEVANEVFAPEK
+449 QLQDVANEVFAPEK